1 MERHGFYILSLVLVV
16 ICLLALVWF
25 GFVLQFVLLEVLRGG
40 GEKFKTGR
48 GGRDFIVG
56 KLCDD

>member
-1 MERHGFYILSLVLVV
+1 
-16 ICLLALVWF
+16 
-25 GFVLQFVLLEVLRGG
+25 VLRGG